1 MINTSQKLKILWRS
15 SAQLAFWTI
24 QGIVIKIKAFL
35 YWKHIWQRNLR
46 VLYFWME
53 MEFNKEIFFLFISGT
68 SIPSICE
75 HFVWIR
81 ALGNRLCKSA
91 CTKSWSSLE
100 YINYTW
106 VKKWNKKKKRKRKRK
121 LVHLDQADIPQASC
135 DSGTW
140 LFLSFFEFCY
150 QQKCTIM
157 PIKASLGWN
166 ETLDWD
172 RERLTW

>member
-1 MINTSQKLKILWRS
+1 MI
-15 SAQLAFWTI
+15 
-24 QGIVIKIKAFL
+24 IKIKAFL
-35 YWKHIWQRNLR
+35 YWKHIWQRNLE
-46 VLYFWME
+46 VLNFCME
-53 MEFNKEIFFLFISGT
+53 MELIKEIFFLLIYGT
-68 SIPSICE
+68 SITSICE
-75 HFVWIR
+75 CFFWIR
-81 ALGNRLCKSA
+81 DFYLWTLFWIRGLGNRLCKSA

-100 YINYTW
+100 YINYMW
-106 VKKWNKKKKRKRKRK
+106 VKKWNEKKKRKRKRK
-121 LVHLDQADIPQASC
+121 LVHLDRADIPQASC

-166 ETLDWD
+166 GTLDWD